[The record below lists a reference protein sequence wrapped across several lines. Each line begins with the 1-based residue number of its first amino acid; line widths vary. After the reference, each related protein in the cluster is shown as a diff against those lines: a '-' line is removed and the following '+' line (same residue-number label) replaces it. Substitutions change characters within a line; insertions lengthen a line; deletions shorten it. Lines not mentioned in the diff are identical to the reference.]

1 METHSSILAQRTQL
15 TVRKG
20 KDEMSPSGQKVSNV
34 LLEKSRG
41 QLLTALER
49 MKRLAQNG
57 NDTQLWMCLMVKVKS
72 DDVKKNIAQEPEM
85 LGPLIKVNWTWSP

>member
-1 METHSSILAQRTQL
+1 M
-15 TVRKG
+15 
-20 KDEMSPSGQKVSNV
+20 

-49 MKRLAQNG
+49 KKRLAQNG

-72 DDVKKNIAQEPEM
+72 NDVKNNI
-85 LGPLIKVNWTWSP
+85 V

>member
-1 METHSSILAQRTQL
+1 METHSSILAQSTQL
-15 TVRKG
+15 TLRKG
-20 KDEMSPSGQKVSNV
+20 KDEMSLLGQKVSNV

-49 MKRLAQNG
+49 KKRLAQNG

-72 DDVKKNIAQEPEM
+72 NDVKNNIVQEPEM
-85 LGPLIKVNWTWSP
+85 LGPLIKVNWTWSS